1 MAARLAGLAVLLGFA
16 ARGPVPGGAAKMKV
30 VEEPNTFGLNN
41 PFLPQTS
48 RLQPKRDPSPVSGEC
63 GALTADVPG
72 TRGEQGTGPA
82 SAPVGRVSSREP
94 APGRERGLG
103 S

>member
-1 MAARLAGLAVLLGFA
+1 
-16 ARGPVPGGAAKMKV
+16 MKV

-72 TRGEQGTGPA
+72 TRGEQGAGPA
-82 SAPVGRVSSREP
+82 STPVGRVSSREP
-94 APGRERGLG
+94 APGAPGRESGLG
-103 S
+103 RGALEVRAWRLMLFFVSLLIAR

>member
-1 MAARLAGLAVLLGFA
+1 MRR
-16 ARGPVPGGAAKMKV
+16 RGPGLLLPDPAASRR
-30 VEEPNTFGLNN
+30 LNN

-72 TRGEQGTGPA
+72 TRGKQGTGPA